1 MANSSLPSRSRCVV
15 LVRFLLQPDGRRQPR
30 PGSTST
36 QAGHAHRDAVAGARL
51 GALGGP
57 PGRCPQG
64 HAAELDAAAGFPA
77 GAEWAGVGH
86 PAQRAWGRV
95 LEGFHRR
102 GPRGR
107 GPVAAGVT
115 LGEAPLPGF
124 AFAFGLKWHRLC
136 LRASMAPQGSRGA
149 RTAPV
154 LRPFGRVERCR
165 WIASWGKLGWRWA
178 LGLGRRR
185 QPRDAGQRATLVP
198 LYGPRLS

>member
-1 MANSSLPSRSRCVV
+1 VWFWCAFYCSQMGAGSQGPDLHQRRLAMLTEMQLPALGWV
-15 LVRFLLQPDGRRQPR
+15 LWVGRRLLEPW
-30 PGSTST
+30 
-36 QAGHAHRDAVAGARL
+36 
-51 GALGGP
+51 
-57 PGRCPQG
+57 RCPQG